1 MIKHKILLA
10 VASLSLACLVGW
22 SSYNYALKFVPYSQT
37 KAISKPVRAFSL
49 ETGSYLT
56 KEEQDEYRIYLI
68 EQATKTDFM
77 FFSEWKL
84 AKVFKK
90 TITQLEK
97 ENKNPNN

>member
-10 VASLSLACLVGW
+10 VASLSLVCLVWW
-22 SSYNYALKFVPYSQT
+22 SSYNYALKFVPHSQT

-49 ETGSYLT
+49 ETGSFLT
-56 KEEQDEYRIYLI
+56 KEERDEYRIYLI
-68 EQATKTDFM
+68 EQATKTNFM

-84 AKVFKK
+84 AKKYKK

-97 ENKNPNN
+97 EHEDQ